1 MNPVLKSQ
9 PRMSKH
15 LMSKHLKSCK
25 TIARFKQR
33 QRRIIEDG
41 CYGNVVPV
49 HKETGVM
56 AKPEM
61 EHKCRN
67 QDEWRTSIKIKITLK
82 RIRVKESV
90 EMEPEEE
97 IEDNDQ
103 DQDYKEWLEEQ
114 FWGRM

>member
-1 MNPVLKSQ
+1 MNPVLKPQ

-15 LMSKHLKSCK
+15 IKSCK

-33 QRRIIEDG
+33 QRRMLFIADG

-49 HKETGVM
+49 HKESGVM
-56 AKPEM
+56 AKPEI
-61 EHKCRN
+61 ESLHKSHKH
-67 QDEWRTSIKIKITLK
+67 EWRTSIKIKITLK

-90 EMEPEEE
+90 EMEPYEE